1 MQSENL
7 PDHLRSA
14 EAILKQ
20 AGEMFERLALDL
32 GEAVGRAARGD
43 GAASKE
49 ASVAARE
56 LRDTFRTVLGERE
69 RVDKLRNQVAGVVG
83 AVSGAGGID
92 LDGARDEVCRRLARL
107 RDAGSG
113 G

>member
-1 MQSENL
+1 MENDDL
-7 PDHLRSA
+7 PDTLRSA

-32 GEAVGRAARGD
+32 GRAVGRAAAGD
-43 GAASKE
+43 PAASKE
-49 ASVAARE
+49 ASQAARE

-69 RVDKLRNQVAGVVG
+69 RVDKLRSQVAGVVG
-83 AVSGAGGID
+83 AASGAGGID
-92 LDGARDEVCRRLARL
+92 FDAARAEIGRRLARL
-107 RDAGSG
+107 RDARG